1 MKSVISKYRKEG
13 KLVIIQTSDIS
24 KFFDKESLDDAILTC
39 YKRGADPKACRL
51 WYKLNEDT
59 QIRVRTGAGLT
70 EYTGA
75 GALVGHGTMG
85 GALVS
90 QGVLD
95 QGISEQFAPGGGDEM
110 KYGKVPLSPLIFMD
124 DLIHGSDT
132 IEAARRANEKID
144 KVVKSL
150 NLRLN
155 EEKTSYILMG

>member
-1 MKSVISKYRKEG
+1 MG
-13 KLVIIQTSDIS
+13 Q
-24 KFFDKESLDDAILTC
+24 
-39 YKRGADPKACRL
+39 
-51 WYKLNEDT
+51 
-59 QIRVRTGAGLT
+59 
-70 EYTGA
+70 
-75 GALVGHGTMG
+75 GTMG

-95 QGISEQFAPGGGDEM
+95 QGISEQFAPGGRDKM

-124 DLIHGSDT
+124 DVIHGSDT

-155 EEKTSYILMG
+155 EDKTSYILMG